1 MKKMFTFYEE
11 VHMYGI
17 SGEKKNPAVTENFQG
32 FCVVLAAELTSAMR
46 RRPAF
51 FFLDHWPSGQVDIV
65 TGWLNLS
72 IGSWNYV

>member
-17 SGEKKNPAVTENFQG
+17 SGEKKNPAVTEIFQVLR
-32 FCVVLAAELTSAMR
+32 CVGGRVDKPMR
-46 RRPAF
+46 RRPVF